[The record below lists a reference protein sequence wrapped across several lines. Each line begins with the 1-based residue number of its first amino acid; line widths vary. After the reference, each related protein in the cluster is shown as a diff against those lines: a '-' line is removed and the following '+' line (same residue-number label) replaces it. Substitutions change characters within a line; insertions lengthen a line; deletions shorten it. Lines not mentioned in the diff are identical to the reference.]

1 MEVKLYQGLL
11 EINWNLL
18 FSAITVLVLYLILKH
33 FFFEKVHNFME
44 ARKAAVQASLDQ
56 AEAANEEAQTLLAD
70 YRTTLANAETEKR
83 AIIKAAK
90 AEADQRADVIV
101 GDAKQQAQK
110 IIAQAHEKM
119 QADEEK
125 AVVQLKKEVASL
137 AVLTAERI
145 MQKEVDENSQQELV
159 DQVLEEAASGK
170 WQNQS
175 YR

>member
-83 AIIKAAK
+83 ALRY
-90 AEADQRADVIV
+90 EV
-101 GDAKQQAQK
+101 
-110 IIAQAHEKM
+110 AHTLFEKM

-145 MQKEVDENSQQELV
+145 MQKELDENGQQELV

>member
-44 ARKAAVQASLDQ
+44 ARKAAVQASPDQ

-110 IIAQAHEKM
+110 IIAEAH
-119 QADEEK
+119 EEK